1 MPDIE
6 SLLRLHS
13 SQLTLLTEWLSRI
26 TRSNSSD
33 ATKRLPVY
41 RGVIN
46 PVYNICHLYFWRGGG
61 CNQWGPLHIVSPS
74 GRITWEWRE
83 SITTSLFIVFLGL
96 SQGLV
101 YFFQPMIFSKVM
113 FYCLFNN
120 LVSSLG
126 LPWCLKFYQNHVN
139 WRPRL
144 VDPWG
149 SPPILADLC
158 APYGSSFP
166 RLSRA
171 SGHWVSFTPA
181 AAIDPMEC
189 WFVLAQMQLT
199 VLVSQSGSSME
210 RKEHFL
216 YQLPATPYCI
226 RAFGPSMI
234 QEAK

>member
-1 MPDIE
+1 MPPFCKLSFFSGTHSPITLCLPTFLWTVFI
-6 SLLRLHS
+6 SLLHS
-13 SQLTLLTEWLSRI
+13 FHPRI
-26 TRSNSSD
+26 
-33 ATKRLPVY
+33 
-41 RGVIN
+41 
-46 PVYNICHLYFWRGGG
+46 YF
-61 CNQWGPLHIVSPS
+61 
-74 GRITWEWRE
+74 
-83 SITTSLFIVFLGL
+83 SLL
-96 SQGLV
+96 SQV
-101 YFFQPMIFSKVM
+101 YWFSQSLWLCRSQQSVEI
-113 FYCLFNN
+113 
-120 LVSSLG
+120 SSRYGNIRPPG
-126 LPWCLKFYQNHVN
+126 LPPEW
-139 WRPRL
+139 PRL

-189 WFVLAQMQLT
+189 WFVLAQRQLT